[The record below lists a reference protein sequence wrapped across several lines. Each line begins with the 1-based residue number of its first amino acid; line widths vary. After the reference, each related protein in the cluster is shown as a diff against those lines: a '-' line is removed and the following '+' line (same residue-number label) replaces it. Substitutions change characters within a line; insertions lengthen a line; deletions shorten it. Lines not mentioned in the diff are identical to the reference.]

1 MAAMSV
7 ACAVEPMEPRR
18 LLAGPQVV
26 ALTMLGSEQEVTGI
40 VLTFSAPLD
49 PASAQNPK
57 AYLIGQTKV
66 TGEHGFDPLGLSD
79 RPREKVRVQLQSAVY
94 DPAAQTVTLTP
105 AAPFNLFDK
114 FRRIR
119 ISGRGETAVRD
130 AAGVPIDGDNNGTPG
145 GSLLVRARLVR
156 SSAVTFR
163 EADGDR
169 VKLRLEGPGRLWAVV
184 SRTRG
189 FAPVV
194 FLNRTNALRS
204 SLDGSVV
211 RHRRTGDGVA
221 TVRQISGTT
230 FAAVPLLVDPAFR
243 VEIANP

>member
-1 MAAMSV
+1 MAAMAV
-7 ACAVEPMEPRR
+7 ACTAESMEPRR

-26 ALTMLGSEQEVTGI
+26 ALTFAGGEQEVTGI

-49 PASAQNPK
+49 PATSQNPR
-57 AYLIGQTKV
+57 AYLVGRTRV
-66 TGEHGFDPLGLSD
+66 TAEAGFDPLGLGD
-79 RPREKVRVQLQSAVY
+79 RPREKERVQLLSAVY

-119 ISGRGETAVRD
+119 ISGRGDTAVRD
-130 AAGVPIDGDNNGTPG
+130 AAGAVIDGDNNGTPG
-145 GSLLVRARLVR
+145 GSAVVKAKLLR

-163 EADGDR
+163 DADGDR
-169 VKLRLEGPGRLWAVV
+169 GRLRLVGPGRLWAVV
-184 SRTRG
+184 SRSRQ

-194 FLNRTNALRS
+194 FLNRTNALKS
-204 SLDGSVV
+204 GLIGSVV
-211 RHRRTGDGVA
+211 RNRRTGDGVV
-221 TVRQISGTT
+221 TIRQISGTT

-243 VEIANP
+243 VEITNP

>member
-1 MAAMSV
+1 MAAMTLPST
-7 ACAVEPMEPRR
+7 AESMEPRR

-49 PASAQNPK
+49 PVSAQNPR

-66 TGEHGFDPLGLSD
+66 TGEHGFDPLGLGD

-130 AAGVPIDGDNNGTPG
+130 AAGAPIDGDANGTPG
-145 GSLLVRARLVR
+145 GSLVVRARLIR
-156 SSAVTFR
+156 SSTVTFR

-169 VKLRLEGPGRLWAVV
+169 VKLRLVGPGKLWAVV
-184 SRTRG
+184 SRTRD

-194 FLNRTNALRS
+194 FLNKTNALRS
-204 SLDGSVV
+204 GLVGSVV
-211 RHRRTGDGVA
+211 QNRRTGDGVA
-221 TVRQISGTT
+221 TIRQISGTT

-243 VEIANP
+243 VEIVNP